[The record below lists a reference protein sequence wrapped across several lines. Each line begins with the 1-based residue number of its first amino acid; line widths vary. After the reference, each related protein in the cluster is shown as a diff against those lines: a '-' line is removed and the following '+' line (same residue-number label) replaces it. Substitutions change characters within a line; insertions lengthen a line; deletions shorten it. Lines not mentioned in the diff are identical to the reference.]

1 MIEFIINL
9 LLILTDAMIY
19 DEYIREI
26 EIYLDKFWII

>member
-9 LLILTDAMIY
+9 LLILTDPMIH

-26 EIYLDKFWII
+26 EIYLDEFWII